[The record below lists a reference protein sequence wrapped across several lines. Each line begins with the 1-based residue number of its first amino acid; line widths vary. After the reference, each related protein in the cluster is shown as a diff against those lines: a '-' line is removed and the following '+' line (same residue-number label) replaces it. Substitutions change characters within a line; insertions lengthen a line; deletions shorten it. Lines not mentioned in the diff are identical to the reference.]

1 MKKRIITAIVALM
14 IFLPLCIFSKY
25 IIFPIAMAIVAAVGV
40 YELAKCMGMQKK
52 IVLTVPLYIVALVL
66 PVLRFLLNG
75 KSKPNSVFMLFAMAS
90 AFVLIVFALSYVTYT
105 KNKYKL
111 SDILTFFTLAFY
123 VIGCFCAVVMV
134 RYTEHVPNQG
144 AYMYP
149 IIFISAWICDTFAYF
164 TGRLLGKHKLIPEI
178 SPKKTIEGA
187 IGGVV
192 FTLISMIGYWA
203 IIKFTP
209 INYDGISLAQICVL
223 GLVLPIVTQT
233 GDLLASCI
241 KRQYDVKD
249 FGNVFPGH
257 GGVLDRFDSPM
268 LAAPTICII
277 NAIFALFN

>member
-1 MKKRIITAIVALM
+1 MKKRIITGIVALI
-14 IFLPLCIFSKY
+14 IFLPICIFSKY
-25 IIFPIAMAIVAAVGV
+25 IIFPIAMGILAAIGI
-40 YELAKCMGMQKK
+40 YELAKCMGMQKR
-52 IVLTVPLYIVALVL
+52 IVLTIPFYLVALAL
-66 PVLRFLLNG
+66 PILRFFVSG
-75 KSKPNSVFMLFAMAS
+75 KTKPNSVFMLFAMACT
-90 AFVLIVFALSYVTYT
+90 FVLLVYVMCYVTYT
-105 KNKYKL
+105 RNKYKL
-111 SDILTFFTLAFY
+111 SDLLTFFALSVY
-123 VIGCFCAVVMV
+123 VIGCFSAVVIV

-164 TGRLLGKHKLIPEI
+164 TGRFFDKHKLIPEI

-187 IGGVV
+187 IGGVA
-192 FTLISMIGYWA
+192 FTLIAMIGYWA

-209 INYDGISLAQICVL
+209 INYDGISLLQICVL
-223 GLVLPIVTQT
+223 GVILPIVTQT

-241 KRQYDVKD
+241 KRQYEIKD

-268 LAAPTICII
+268 LAAPTICLV